1 MDIVI
6 GGVIFVVLVGG
17 MAAWYFMRNRKTSGA
32 GNGVAGS
39 TPRPPMQPK

>member
-6 GGVIFVVLVGG
+6 GGVIFVALVVG
-17 MAAWYFMRNRKTSGA
+17 MAVWYFKRNRKTSV